1 MRRVRDGYAEN
12 RETMEK
18 IKTLR
23 NRLKNI
29 GNQIIDLPIYMSEAS
44 QPMADICVDLDEI
57 DEKLEYLF
65 YLLRDL

>member
-1 MRRVRDGYAEN
+1 MD
-12 RETMEK
+12 K